1 MITRPNPSARLVRTA
16 SLADA
21 NGDGVAS
28 VGETLTHAITLTNTC
43 DVPLDDATISDP
55 MLPDLACSPAQDQPI
70 EVGQVR
76 TCTGTHVVTEAD
88 ALAGLVRNVAT
99 VTSPTTGGITPAE
112 HTEPVTARPD
122 ATVNKAAALDDADGN
137 GVGNGGETIR
147 YTITLANTG
156 DVALTGLAVSDPMLA
171 ELACAP
177 SLAEPLAVGASRECA
192 GSHVISQADALA
204 GSVVNT
210 ATLTSPQVPGIPP
223 ATAVVTTRPSVSI
236 TLTRSPNLDDTN
248 GDGVGS
254 LGEKITYTLAVTNNG
269 DVAVPGLTVTDAML
283 PDLTCTPIQDEPLAP
298 GQTRTCTG
306 VHEVTRADIQAG
318 QVVNR
323 AQASSELT
331 DTIWSPIVVVPAK
344 GQPGATLVK
353 TASDASGDDVGTVG
367 ETITWTI
374 TLTNTGDLSLTD
386 AVVTDPMLGDSLT
399 CTSAQ
404 DQPLLA
410 GAARV
415 CTGTHVVSPEE
426 AAAGSLVNT
435 ATLHSPSTP
444 DVPPATAIVTTRVD
458 EPVPTPTPTPTPS
471 VPAPSPSVPAPSPS
485 VPAPSPTTPA
495 PQPIASTG
503 SPVPPWLPIAGLLLT
518 LSGIMLMARKNKENS

>member
-1 MITRPNPSARLVRTA
+1 MRR
-16 SLADA
+16 
-21 NGDGVAS
+21 
-28 VGETLTHAITLTNTC
+28 
-43 DVPLDDATISDP
+43 
-55 MLPDLACSPAQDQPI
+55 
-70 EVGQVR
+70 
-76 TCTGTHVVTEAD
+76 
-88 ALAGLVRNVAT
+88 
-99 VTSPTTGGITPAE
+99 
-112 HTEPVTARPD
+112 
-122 ATVNKAAALDDADGN
+122 K
-137 GVGNGGETIR
+137 
-147 YTITLANTG
+147 
-156 DVALTGLAVSDPMLA
+156 
-171 ELACAP
+171 
-177 SLAEPLAVGASRECA
+177 
-192 GSHVISQADALA
+192 HVISQADALA

-223 ATAVVTTRPSVSI
+223 VTAVVTTRPSVSI
-236 TLTRSPNLDDTN
+236 TLTKSPNLDDTN

-283 PDLTCTPIQDEPLAP
+283 PDLTCTPGQDEPLAP

-331 DTIWSPIVVVPAK
+331 GTIWSPIVVVPAK

-353 TASDASGDDVGTVG
+353 TASDASGDGVGTVG
-367 ETITWTI
+367 ETIT
-374 TLTNTGDLSLTD
+374 LTNTGELSLTD

-471 VPAPSPSVPAPSPS
+471 VPAPSP
-485 VPAPSPTTPA
+485 TTPA

>member
-1 MITRPNPSARLVRTA
+1 MAVGARVVCTGDHVITEAEALAGVVDNTVVAVVPGAPTDPTDSEVVRTQPRPGVDFTKEA
-16 SLADA
+16 ALADA
-21 NGDGVAS
+21 
-28 VGETLTHAITLTNTC
+28 
-43 DVPLDDATISDP
+43 
-55 MLPDLACSPAQDQPI
+55 
-70 EVGQVR
+70 
-76 TCTGTHVVTEAD
+76 
-88 ALAGLVRNVAT
+88 
-99 VTSPTTGGITPAE
+99 
-112 HTEPVTARPD
+112 
-122 ATVNKAAALDDADGN
+122 
-137 GVGNGGETIR
+137 
-147 YTITLANTG
+147 
-156 DVALTGLAVSDPMLA
+156 
-171 ELACAP
+171 
-177 SLAEPLAVGASRECA
+177 
-192 GSHVISQADALA
+192 
-204 GSVVNT
+204 
-210 ATLTSPQVPGIPP
+210 
-223 ATAVVTTRPSVSI
+223 
-236 TLTRSPNLDDTN
+236 N

-283 PDLTCTPIQDEPLAP
+283 PDLTCTPGQDEPLAP

-306 VHEVTRADIQAG
+306 IHEVTRADIQAG

-331 DTIWSPIVVVPAK
+331 GTIWSPTVVVPAK

-353 TASDASGDDVGTVG
+353 TASDASGDGVGTVG

-374 TLTNTGDLSLTD
+374 TLTNTGDLPLTD

-399 CTSAQ
+399 CIPAQ

-458 EPVPTPTPTPTPS
+458 EPEPTPTPS
-471 VPAPSPSVPAPSPS
+471 VPAPDPSVPAPSPSAPAPSQS

-518 LSGIMLMARKNKENS
+518 LSGIMLIARKNKENS